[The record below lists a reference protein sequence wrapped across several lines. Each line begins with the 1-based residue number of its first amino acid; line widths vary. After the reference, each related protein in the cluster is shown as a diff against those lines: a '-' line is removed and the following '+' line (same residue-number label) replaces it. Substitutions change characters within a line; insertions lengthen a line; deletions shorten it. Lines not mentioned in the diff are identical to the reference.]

1 MAAQSLSGDFDGDGK
16 SDLAVWAPSTGI
28 WQIQHSSGTLQ
39 TQQWGEPGD
48 IPVPADYDGD
58 GKTDLAVWR
67 PRTGTWYVI
76 HSSDGSAHQQQW
88 GQSGDIPAPGDY
100 DGDGK
105 ADFAVWRPGNST
117 WFIMHS
123 STGATSAQPW
133 GQQGDLPVP
142 GSAGAPAVQSPGPG
156 SQAACAAIVNQA
168 TSALAA
174 LQAVVSSFRPD
185 LAGADMPQLT
195 IAIAQASAPI
205 VGPGE
210 AMAATL
216 QNLQGKLGSQL
227 GQWQAQGQTIIG
239 QLQSLI
245 TAAGNLAA
253 SATAPPS
260 GPAAEAPATGSP
272 ATTSTGTSTDTAAT
286 STFRRTIVNG
296 GAATSESTPGT
307 LDPDSA
313 AVEAADEA
321 EGEHP
326 TQGMPGESTTQWMPG
341 ESTTQGMPGPPGA

>member
-1 MAAQSLSGDFDGDGK
+1 MGWPSAAGSAVAHQLGGNVAAQSLSGDFDGDGK

-28 WQIQHSSGTLQ
+28 WQIQHSSGGTLQ

-67 PRTGTWYVI
+67 PSTGTWYVI

-105 ADFAVWRPGNST
+105 ADFAVWRPGNNT

-174 LQAVVSSFRPD
+174 LQAMVSSFGPD

-195 IAIAQASAPI
+195 IAIAQASTPI
-205 VGPGE
+205 VGSGE
-210 AMAATL
+210 AIAATL

-239 QLQSLI
+239 QLRSLI

-253 SATAPPS
+253 SATAPPP
-260 GPAAEAPATGSP
+260 GRARTP
-272 ATTSTGTSTDTAAT
+272 
-286 STFRRTIVNG
+286 RRRLPPFVRPSRNWRPLVSRPTV
-296 GAATSESTPGT
+296 TRRPT
-307 LDPDSA
+307 LWPRTRRRR
-313 AVEAADEA
+313 E
-321 EGEHP
+321 
-326 TQGMPGESTTQWMPG
+326 
-341 ESTTQGMPGPPGA
+341 PPP